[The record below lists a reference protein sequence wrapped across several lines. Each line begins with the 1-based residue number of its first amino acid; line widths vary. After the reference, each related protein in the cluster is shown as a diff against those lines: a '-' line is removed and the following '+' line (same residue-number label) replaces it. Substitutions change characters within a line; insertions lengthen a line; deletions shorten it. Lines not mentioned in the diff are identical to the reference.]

1 MKTKNNNSLL
11 LEAIEKNYDSVK
23 ALKGVSLK
31 IYPGEF
37 CTLLGASG
45 SGKSTIL
52 RVIAGFETLDSGR
65 LEINDK
71 DMSKMS
77 IAERNIGMVFQN
89 YALFPHMDVFQNIAF
104 GLEMRKLDKSQIKEK
119 VNEVLELV
127 GLTNQKNRLPSAL
140 SGGQQQRGL

>member
-71 DMSKMS
+71 DMREISEWYFRIM
-77 IAERNIGMVFQN
+77 
-89 YALFPHMDVFQNIAF
+89 LFFLIWMFFKI
-104 GLEMRKLDKSQIKEK
+104 
-119 VNEVLELV
+119 
-127 GLTNQKNRLPSAL
+127 LPS
-140 SGGQQQRGL
+140 GLK